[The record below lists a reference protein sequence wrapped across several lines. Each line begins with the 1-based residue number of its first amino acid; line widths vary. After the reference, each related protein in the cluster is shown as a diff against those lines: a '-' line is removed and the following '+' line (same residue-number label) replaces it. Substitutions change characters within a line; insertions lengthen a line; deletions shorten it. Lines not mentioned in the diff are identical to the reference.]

1 VFTVIALSP
10 WALERFDR
18 WRELFDPFVTDNS
31 IAFCDWNINEKSH
44 VLSQSVPELKSTIKG
59 KEDWRLVVVGTG
71 SEGETGQ
78 EGSTPENPFDFYDN
92 LLAEA
97 TGRKPQH
104 LNLSDSIH
112 PVIRLTHMVMGYP
125 VMGAKSFEADPSFR
139 RQDSTGRIHQSEY
152 LAALQEQGMDHEAAK
167 KYFEIRL
174 ANQREVRMHFR
185 ELEYSPDEKETHRLL
200 SNQYA
205 ATQELPKEVILIAPR
220 EPITASPREMM
231 QKSWELDI
239 DSIASRFV
247 ERNDYPSSCRFAV
260 FDLETEDH
268 AASELGEFKFWL
280 TVLATVSNEL
290 PASSFQ
296 AERLHRLKVKLNK
309 PRLALMLNEHLSIL
323 EGVRGKLELLIR
335 RSKIHAVS
343 EISEILNPQPVVVS
357 FDQLDGDGL
366 WVNTSGYGLASDTP
380 NNESAIWAESLTSL
394 ELEATRFA
402 RKPKR
407 VLTRAVGESKTRQ
420 RSMTV
425 PDKRL
430 DSIERD
436 ELEQELS
443 IRVASLARPVTT
455 DILNKVRLHKTI
467 EEGKKKVQEV
477 LTERMTRATIIG
489 ASSLVFF
496 AWFVGLFPYL
506 ISAWNAGQDSFIDS
520 IAVSAVILGILAL
533 TCVIALKVMR
543 WMLVS
548 QLKSVNSDLKSYVN
562 SVKSGAK
569 DFGEYLTK
577 LNTYMYG
584 RAVLAKDL
592 DLIEVEKK
600 RELQF
605 TLMKTRIISKME
617 AEKEIVR
624 SLDKEVLIQRGIE
637 VEGDFS
643 RGQSAALKSLFLL
656 PRSHSYMGFNESG
669 EKLEAPYEFVTHLQV
684 EALSLYENDQ
694 QKLPVSG
701 SVKDP
706 IVDQGMNA
714 P

>member
-1 VFTVIALSP
+1 
-10 WALERFDR
+10 
-18 WRELFDPFVTDNS
+18 
-31 IAFCDWNINEKSH
+31 
-44 VLSQSVPELKSTIKG
+44 
-59 KEDWRLVVVGTG
+59 
-71 SEGETGQ
+71 
-78 EGSTPENPFDFYDN
+78 
-92 LLAEA
+92 
-97 TGRKPQH
+97 
-104 LNLSDSIH
+104 
-112 PVIRLTHMVMGYP
+112 
-125 VMGAKSFEADPSFR
+125 
-139 RQDSTGRIHQSEY
+139 
-152 LAALQEQGMDHEAAK
+152 
-167 KYFEIRL
+167 
-174 ANQREVRMHFR
+174 
-185 ELEYSPDEKETHRLL
+185 
-200 SNQYA
+200 
-205 ATQELPKEVILIAPR
+205 
-220 EPITASPREMM
+220 
-231 QKSWELDI
+231 
-239 DSIASRFV
+239 
-247 ERNDYPSSCRFAV
+247 
-260 FDLETEDH
+260 
-268 AASELGEFKFWL
+268 
-280 TVLATVSNEL
+280 
-290 PASSFQ
+290 
-296 AERLHRLKVKLNK
+296 
-309 PRLALMLNEHLSIL
+309 
-323 EGVRGKLELLIR
+323 
-335 RSKIHAVS
+335 
-343 EISEILNPQPVVVS
+343 
-357 FDQLDGDGL
+357 
-366 WVNTSGYGLASDTP
+366 
-380 NNESAIWAESLTSL
+380 
-394 ELEATRFA
+394 
-402 RKPKR
+402 
-407 VLTRAVGESKTRQ
+407 
-420 RSMTV
+420 
-425 PDKRL
+425 
-430 DSIERD
+430 
-436 ELEQELS
+436 LEQELS

-496 AWFVGLFPYL
+496 AWFAGLFPYL

-643 RGQSAALKSLFLL
+643 RGQSALLKSLFLL

-684 EALSLYENDQ
+684 EALSLYENDK